1 MGSGCPS
8 FCECVYVRVPGQR
21 LSPTGVPSTSIWG
34 LQEMWGGG
42 NVRSRPG
49 TSRHRAAQLIWL
61 SSSQLIYLP
70 ATRLTS
76 HISRPPVSYSLP
88 SSPYNSLFMRARVT
102 SLQFAAAD
110 IHRLPTALPA
120 QPVIGSGLWVRLCL
134 LTCEWRRLY
143 FGRRLA
149 TTSSCSCV
157 SAICKLPAATIIDC
171 TSECHRPL
179 FT

>member
-1 MGSGCPS
+1 MRIRARARTEAFSDRRAVD
-8 FCECVYVRVPGQR
+8 FY
-21 LSPTGVPSTSIWG
+21 LGVARNV
-34 LQEMWGGG
+34 GGG
-42 NVRSRPG
+42 NVWSRPG

-110 IHRLPTALPA
+110 IHRLPAALPA